1 MRFKKR
7 LSAAILAIAMIVL
20 SIQIPGETTY
30 AAQIAG
36 SNVESV
42 QDASMLAAE
51 ETESV
56 KVPGG
61 GKTNRRK
68 TRRQMMAPVRRVAAI
83 IRRKM
88 TFWQAMIPRRAV
100 IIWQGMMT

>member
-7 LSAAILAIAMIVL
+7 LSAAILAIAMIV
-20 SIQIPGETTY
+20 SSVQIPGETTY

-56 KVPGG
+56 KMPGG
-61 GKTNRRK
+61 GAKPIGGRHGGR
-68 TRRQMMAPVRRVAAI
+68 
-83 IRRKM
+83 
-88 TFWQAMIPRRAV
+88 
-100 IIWQGMMT
+100 